1 MSRINLYAIKLQP
14 RYKLFEHGD
23 NHYIVDL
30 ENGPITFLF
39 PFLSPLF
46 KKRIYCI
53 SQQDYI
59 NLKAD
64 ILSMKKENR
73 FISPSFYISLG
84 IAVFTRML
92 PDGFG
97 TISYISNQLFYI
109 LIILSILSLRTYFY
123 RTSLIMKQFITKP
136 VGKSMLLCKNMSS
149 ITLPLLSLGMLF
161 TFVILSK
168 IILLENDRNLIYHV
182 LSGMTLF
189 AYFIFALGYYTKL
202 DYEIDI

>member
-59 NLKAD
+59 ILKAD
-64 ILSMKKENR
+64 TLSMKKENK

-84 IAVFTRML
+84 AAVFTRML

-109 LIILSILSLRTYFY
+109 FIVFSIISLRIYFY

-149 ITLPLLSLGMLF
+149 VTLPLLSLGMLF
-161 TFVILSK
+161 IFTILSK
-168 IILLENDRNLIYHV
+168 IILLENDHNLMYHF

-189 AYFIFALGYYTKL
+189 AYFIFALGYYTKKE
-202 DYEIDI
+202 YEITI

>member
-30 ENGPITFLF
+30 ENGIVTFLF

-46 KKRIYCI
+46 QKRIYCI

-59 NLKAD
+59 YLKED
-64 ILSMKKENR
+64 ILLMKKENR

-84 IAVFTRML
+84 AAVFARML

-109 LIILSILSLRTYFY
+109 FIILSILSLRIYFY
-123 RTSLIMKQFITKP
+123 RTSLIIKQFTTKP
-136 VGKSMLLCKNMSS
+136 VGKSMLVCKNMSS
-149 ITLPLLSLGMLF
+149 VTLPLLSLGMLF
-161 TFVILSK
+161 TFVILSR
-168 IILLENDRNLIYHV
+168 IILLENDHNLIYHI